1 MVFYMLLYCKCY
13 GMVCGTVYDLV
24 CYGILNGTVWY
35 IVLCGKCYGMVYG
48 TVYDLVY
55 VTVL

>member
-1 MVFYMLLYCKCY
+1 
-13 GMVCGTVYDLV
+13 MVCGTVYDLV